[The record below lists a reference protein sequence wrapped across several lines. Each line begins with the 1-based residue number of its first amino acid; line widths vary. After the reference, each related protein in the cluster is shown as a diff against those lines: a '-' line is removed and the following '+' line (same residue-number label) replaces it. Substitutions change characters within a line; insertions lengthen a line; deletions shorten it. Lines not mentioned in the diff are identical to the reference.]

1 MSHTADRSRRVLRV
15 VAAPALVLSLALSL
29 TACGGDDDEDQTAS
43 DTTGETSGDWAPAI
57 ETNEEGDVTGL
68 DFSGTA
74 EPGDELEVRVV
85 EEGDGA
91 EVTAGQTIQADYWGQ
106 GYGTEEPFDESY
118 SREPFTAQ
126 IGVGQL
132 IQGWDQG
139 LVGVP
144 VGSRVLLAI
153 PPDLGYGDQDQPG
166 IPGGSTLYFVLDIL
180 SAA

>member
-1 MSHTADRSRRVLRV
+1 MSHTAARSRRALRV
-15 VAAPALVLSLALSL
+15 VAAPALALTLALSL
-29 TACGGDDDEDQTAS
+29 AACGGDDGDETAS
-43 DTTGETSGDWAPAI
+43 DTSGETPTDWAPAI

-68 DFSGTA
+68 DFADTT
-74 EPGDELEVRVV
+74 EPGDELEVRIV

-106 GYGTEEPFDESY
+106 SYGTEEPFDESY
-118 SREPFTAQ
+118 SGEPFTAQ

-132 IQGWDQG
+132 IPGWDQA

-144 VGSRVLLAI
+144 VGSRVLLSI

-166 IPGGSTLYFVLDIL
+166 IPGGSTLYFVLDII